1 MRRGSLK
8 YRDGVDPPD
17 FEAMPG
23 GNGDDWAPVESADTG
38 GGVGF
43 PLRHATALI
52 ASTDGSKTQGK
63 KEA

>member
-8 YRDGVDPPD
+8 YRDEIASAAPPSPQGAG
-17 FEAMPG
+17 EQ
-23 GNGDDWAPVESADTG
+23 SADASAAVG
-38 GGVGF
+38 GYSSF